1 MHEDTLSQGVFYFLS
16 DNHIYTLKAK
26 KKYGQHFLKDDRI
39 TEEIATQIA
48 EANINSLPLLE
59 IGPGKGALTMR
70 LIGKKQKVNCV
81 ELDQDMVDHLEK
93 QNLNIQIIQS
103 DVLDINPHE
112 ILEGKPF
119 FLCGNYPYNIS
130 SQILFWMLSARD
142 IIPLMV
148 GMYQYEVAERILS
161 KPGSR
166 KYGILSVLC
175 QAYYDCSFLLEV
187 PPESFNPEPRVNSA
201 VIKLTRNSTKTLD
214 CDEKQFKRIVKMSFG
229 QRRKKL
235 SNSLKSLSEDRTI
248 FEDSIFSKRPEHLSV
263 QDFVTITQILNQN

>member
-1 MHEDTLSQGVFYFLS
+1 M
-16 DNHIYTLKAK
+16 KAK

-39 TEEIATQIA
+39 TEEIASQIA
-48 EANINSLPLLE
+48 LANVDNLPLLE

-70 LIGKKQKVNCV
+70 LIGKGQKVTCV
-81 ELDQDMVDHLEK
+81 EVDEDMVDHLQK
-93 QNLNIQIIQS
+93 QNLNVEIIQS

-112 ILEGKPF
+112 AMEGKPF

-142 IIPLMV
+142 IIPQMV

-161 KPGSR
+161 NPDSR

-175 QAYYDCSFLLEV
+175 QAFYNCEFLLEV
-187 PPESFNPEPRVNSA
+187 PPESFKPEPKVNSA
-201 VIKLTRNSTKTLD
+201 VIMLSRNKTGKLD
-214 CDEKQFKRIVKMSFG
+214 CDEKFFKRVVKTSFG

-235 SNSLKSLSEDRTI
+235 SNSLKSFSEDRTI
-248 FEDSIFSKRPEHLSV
+248 FDHSLFTKRPEHLSV
-263 QDFVTITQILNQN
+263 QDFVTITNILNTD